1 MTRCT
6 RVPTKNMRTSMD
18 RSASHQQTPRLPH
31 TCRGRGLASA
41 LGLIVTLWS
50 LAAYSEGFRNPPPGA
65 FNLGRAGG
73 RIAHIDDSSAVH
85 HNPANLV
92 DIATSELN
100 LSPYS
105 RRGDSKILG
114 FRQD

>member
-1 MTRCT
+1 MRSSFSAVALNAKCEKQARQQGREHINPLTPGNYAGRRTQHAQFLGTERAKTVRMTRCT

-50 LAAYSEGFRNPPPGA
+50 LAAYSEGFRNP
-65 FNLGRAGG
+65 
-73 RIAHIDDSSAVH
+73 
-85 HNPANLV
+85 
-92 DIATSELN
+92 
-100 LSPYS
+100 
-105 RRGDSKILG
+105 
-114 FRQD
+114 